1 MNILIVVAIVAVV
14 AGGVLVF
21 VRSSK
26 KGSAGVKGVKRIF
39 SRGSQSGGD
48 TDNIEI

>member
-1 MNILIVVAIVAVV
+1 MNVLVAVAIVAVV
-14 AGGVLVF
+14 SGGVLVF
-21 VRSSK
+21 VRSNK
-26 KGSAGVKGVKRIF
+26 KGSAGVKEVKRIF